1 MRRLTPALLTLVMF
15 GVVGLLV
22 VAYIGKSLL
31 AREEKKPVIATR
43 NVPMAISDIEPG
55 TLITEG
61 HIGMGPVQNS
71 QLKPDMLL
79 ANRVIVGRVARTKIR
94 AAEPIR
100 AGQLYQ
106 PGELPDLRV
115 ADGMRAVSISVAE
128 MVGIVDGMIKPGNYV
143 DVLFTVESQSNADL
157 QGGVTMRL
165 FEGVKVI
172 AINRSFTQSRVER
185 GVNRVTLEL
194 TQAQANIITLAEAKG
209 ALTLIFNPNGAGSGG
224 LALTNSERVTLNEI
238 LGLEPPAPPQLP
250 LLTEIYRGQAR
261 RVQHFNKQGRLL
273 DVTEVPPPARDN
285 GQQVLPRGDNS
296 VPAAQDPA
304 PAPNAPS
311 ANNAPAPL
319 KSMAPTAVRNLLNF
333 RQ

>member
-31 AREEKKPVIATR
+31 AREETKPVIATR
-43 NVPMAISDIEPG
+43 NVPMAVSDIEPG

-61 HIGMGPVQNS
+61 HIGLGPVQNS

-79 ANRVIVGRVARTKIR
+79 VNRVIVGRVSRTKIR

-106 PGELPDLRV
+106 PGELPDLKIT
-115 ADGMRAVSISVAE
+115 DGMRAVSISVDQ
-128 MVGIVDGMIKPGNYV
+128 MVGMVDGMVKPGNFV
-143 DVLFTVESQSNADL
+143 DVLFTVDSQTNADL

-165 FEGVKVI
+165 FEGVKII

-185 GVNRVTLEL
+185 GTNRVTLEL
-194 TQAQANIITLAEAKG
+194 TEAQANIVTLAESKG
-209 ALTLIFNPNGAGSGG
+209 TLTLVFNPNGAGTGG
-224 LALTNSERVTLNEI
+224 LALSNSERVTLNEI
-238 LGLEPPAPPQLP
+238 LGLEPPQAAPQP
-250 LLTEIYRGQAR
+250 LLTEIYRGQSR

-273 DVTEVPPPARDN
+273 DQAEISAPNRDSN
-285 GQQVLPRGDNS
+285 QQVLPRSGDAG
-296 VPAAQDPA
+296 PAVQQPA
-304 PAPNAPS
+304 VAPSPS
-311 ANNAPAPL
+311 ANAQPNTL
-319 KSMAPTAVRNLLNF
+319 RDLSPTAVRNLF
-333 RQ
+333 DRRQ